1 MKNALLLLLLLFIS
15 TIIYSQNGY
24 IIIVDG
30 KEVVVDDNGI
40 TKQVRSTDK
49 LRAKKAISGVHVVKA
64 KENLYSISRLYNLTV
79 EELCE
84 INNISKS
91 THLQIGQSLRIL
103 NFNKAHKNQIKAQA
117 PVTFTNASHHIVKKE
132 DTLYNISKRYGLTV
146 VKLKELNNLNSNIIT
161 INQRLRIN

>member
-1 MKNALLLLLLLFIS
+1 MKNTLLLIFLFIS
-15 TIIYSQNGY
+15 IIIYSQNDY
-24 IIIVDG
+24 TIIVDG
-30 KEVVVDDNGI
+30 KEVVVDDNGT

-49 LRAKKAISGVHVVKA
+49 SRVKKAISGVHVVKA
-64 KENLYSISRLYNLTV
+64 KETLYSISRLYNLTV

-91 THLQIGQSLRIL
+91 THLQIGKSLCIL
-103 NFNKAHKNQIKAQA
+103 NFNKAHKNQIKVQT
-117 PVTFTNASHHIVKKE
+117 PVTFTNTSYHIVKKE